1 MGIGDTYVF
10 GHEESEQKEDSEQRS
25 MRRKMI
31 LITLIREEQNKLI
44 MSDPTSYDSSYY
56 KELEELKVKIKDAN

>member
-10 GHEESEQKEDSEQRS
+10 GHEEPEQKEDSEQRS

-44 MSDPTSYDSSYY
+44 MSDPTSYDSSFY
-56 KELEELKVKIKDAN
+56 KKLEELKVKIKDAN

>member
-10 GHEESEQKEDSEQRS
+10 GHEEPKQKEDSEQRS

-56 KELEELKVKIKDAN
+56 KELEELKIKIKDAN

>member
-1 MGIGDTYVF
+1 MGIGDAYVF
-10 GHEESEQKEDSEQRS
+10 EHEEPEQKRS

-31 LITLIREEQNKLI
+31 LITLICEEQNKLI
-44 MSDPTSYDSSYY
+44 MSDPTLYDSSYY

>member
-10 GHEESEQKEDSEQRS
+10 GHEEPEQKEDSEQRS

>member
-1 MGIGDTYVF
+1 
-10 GHEESEQKEDSEQRS
+10 
-25 MRRKMI
+25 MI